1 MVTRPVCCCLAVPL
15 HHPKMT
21 RGMGLFLLLLW
32 AADTPQGAAVQVLP
46 PVNFTLTVSALAQV
60 LLHWEP
66 NPAQE
71 QSNSTIRYDVEIL
84 SPVPEEYDT
93 KRTQSVRTV
102 ALHDGFSAR
111 VRTLLLQ
118 GHLQMGSAWVQGHL
132 PPLPGAAGTS
142 VTNLSCV
149 TRVTSAGSASL
160 RCTWLPGQGAPEDT
174 EYFLFYRYE
183 AHTEECPT
191 YSRDRWNRNIEC
203 RFSRTWIKP
212 GEIDNLI
219 VIHINGSSKR
229 AAIKPFQQL
238 FNQNAIEKV
247 NIPRNISVSL
257 QQNDLLAVWEKPI
270 SPFHEECFEYE
281 FYLTNMRSGNK
292 QILKIPSSSFRVRLD
307 GSSRYSLRIRASHNH
322 LCRARGFWSDWSEI
336 IHVGQNKLENSTAWI
351 LTLLCVSTSCSF
363 LLVAII
369 CKINHVWSKLFPPI
383 PTPSNKFRD
392 PFPVD
397 YERARTCGSS
407 TETEVGRLP
416 QGLSCSVLED
426 SVF

>member
-1 MVTRPVCCCLAVPL
+1 MNASGMPV
-15 HHPKMT
+15 
-21 RGMGLFLLLLW
+21 FLLLLW
-32 AADTPQGAAVQVLP
+32 TANTPQGAGVQVLP

-71 QSNSTIRYDVEIL
+71 QNNSTIRYDVKIL

-93 KRTQSVRTV
+93 ERTRSVRTA
-102 ALHDGFSAR
+102 ALHNGFCAR

-118 GHLQMGSAWVQGHL
+118 EHLQMSSPWLERNL
-132 PPLPGAAGTS
+132 PPLPGAPETS

-149 TRVTSAGSASL
+149 THVTISGNVSL

-174 EYFLFYRYE
+174 KYFLFYRYE
-183 AHTEECPT
+183 THTEECPT
-191 YSRDRWNRNIEC
+191 YTKDKWGRNTEC
-203 RFSRTWIKP
+203 RFSSTQIKP
-212 GEIDNLI
+212 GEIDSLI

-247 NIPRNISVSL
+247 NIPRNISISL
-257 QQNDLLAVWEKPI
+257 EQNDLLAMWEKPI

-281 FYLTNMRSGNK
+281 FYLINLKSGNK
-292 QILKIPSSSFRVRLD
+292 QILKISSNSFQLRID
-307 GSSRYSLRIRASHNH
+307 GSSRYSIRIRANHNH
-322 LCRARGFWSDWSEI
+322 ICRARGFWSDWSEI
-336 IHVGQNKLENSTAWI
+336 IYVGQNKLDNSIAWI
-351 LTLLCVSTSCSF
+351 VTLLCVSTSCTL

-369 CKINHVWSKLFPPI
+369 CQINHVWSKLFPPI
-383 PTPSNKFRD
+383 PAPSNKFRD
-392 PFPVD
+392 PFPID
-397 YERARTCGSS
+397 YERARTCPSS
-407 TETEVGRLP
+407 TETEVCSLAEV
-416 QGLSCSVLED
+416 LSCSVLDD